1 MSIDKAI
8 RYEQIERDGD
18 KVKVAFKPNTVSNG
32 YDHHPNV
39 IPIGPIPHERPWYD
53 DLPFNEE
60 DESRKKRPQRRYASY
75 EPEID
80 NAIMAMEYWSE
91 KWLAHPLRNKFR
103 TLKEFISWSM
113 SNEDQPFSRGGLVS
127 IINI

>member
-53 DLPFNEE
+53 ELPFQEE
-60 DESRKKRPQRRYASY
+60 DESRKKRPGRRYASY

-80 NAIMAMEYWSE
+80 NAIIAFEFWSE
-91 KWLAHPLRNKFR
+91 KWLAHPLRHKFK
-103 TLKEFISWSM
+103 TLKDFISWSM
-113 SNEDQPFSRGGLVS
+113 ANEDQPYSSGGLVS

>member
-8 RYEQIERDGD
+8 RYEQIKRDGD

-53 DLPFNEE
+53 ELPFQEE
-60 DESRKKRPQRRYASY
+60 DESRKKRPGRRYASY

-80 NAIMAMEYWSE
+80 NAIIAFEFWSE
-91 KWLAHPLRNKFR
+91 KWLAHPLRDKFK
-103 TLKEFISWSM
+103 TLKDFISWSTA
-113 SNEDQPFSRGGLVS
+113 NEDQPFSRGGLVS

>member
-8 RYEQIERDGD
+8 RYEQIKRDGD
-18 KVKVAFKPNTVSNG
+18 NVKVAFKPNTVSNG

-53 DLPFNEE
+53 ELPFNEE
-60 DESRKKRPQRRYASY
+60 DESRKKRPTRRYASY

-80 NAIMAMEYWSE
+80 NPIMAMEYWSE

-113 SNEDQPFSRGGLVS
+113 SNEDQPFSSGGLVS

>member
-8 RYEQIERDGD
+8 RYEQIKRDGD

-53 DLPFNEE
+53 ELPFNEE

-113 SNEDQPFSRGGLVS
+113 SNEDQPFSSGGLVS